1 MQQYTAKLNEMLTLN
16 FKNIYEAIQELS
28 YGMEMERGVNVKLK

>member
-1 MQQYTAKLNEMLTLN
+1 MQQYTAKLNEMLTLS

-28 YGMEMERGVNVKLK
+28 NRLEMERGVNVKLK